1 MSPGSAVLVVAVTIV
16 LAAFFAGS
24 ETAVVSCSRLR
35 LRYRADEGSWRARA
49 LERLLAVPERFFSVV
64 LVGTNLAVITCTAA
78 ATALFVRIFHES
90 GSAVATIVITPL
102 ILIIGEVIPKSAF
115 LYHADRISII
125 SSPALIFFYYLL
137 IPLVIPATLLAR
149 GMMRLT
155 GLQRDSSSLLSAREE
170 LIYLYRRGKKEG
182 SVERRERLIIDRV
195 FGFQRVHA
203 RDLMVPIDRIVSF
216 PVTASVE
223 EVIEEANRHAF
234 SRFPI
239 ISPDDGRICGII
251 SLFDL
256 LGLDGGE
263 ELSSVMHPP
272 FCVQGDES
280 AEKLLVRIQ
289 REAMQMAVVTSPNG
303 EIEGIVTLEDVLE
316 NIVGDI
322 AHEFE

>member
-1 MSPGSAVLVVAVTIV
+1 MSPGRAVLVVVVTIV

-24 ETAVVSCSRLR
+24 ETAVISCSKVR
-35 LRYRADEGSWRARA
+35 LRYRADAGSWRARA
-49 LERLLAVPERFFSVV
+49 LEKLLTVPERFFSVV

-78 ATALFVRIFHES
+78 ATALFVHIFHES
-90 GSAVATIVITPL
+90 GSVVATVVMTPL

-125 SSPALIFFYYLL
+125 SAPALILFYYIL

-149 GMMRLT
+149 GLMRLT
-155 GLQRDSSSLLSAREE
+155 GLQRDSSKLLSTREE

-182 SVERRERLIIDRV
+182 SVERRERLIINRV
-195 FGFQRVHA
+195 FGFQRVRA
-203 RDLMVPIDRIVSF
+203 RELMVPIEHVVSF

-223 EVIEEANRHAF
+223 EVIEEANRHTF

-239 ISPDDGRICGII
+239 VAPDDGRICGII

-272 FCVQGDES
+272 LCVRGDES
-280 AEKLLVRIQ
+280 AEKLLVTMK
-289 REAMQMAVVTSPNG
+289 REAMHMAVVTGPHG
-303 EIEGIVTLEDVLE
+303 EIEGVVTLEDVLE

-322 AHEFE
+322 ANEFE